1 MSKPVKLLLL
11 ATLST
16 ATGWSVAADN
26 SDIETVIVS
35 ADRSVRDRMEL
46 AHSVSR
52 IDEASLKL
60 IGHVH
65 VSEALGRIPGTWIS
79 RGNGQE
85 HLTAIRSAVLTGP
98 GSCGAFFIAEDG
110 VPVRAPGFC
119 NVNQLFDINTEQ
131 AAAIEVLRG
140 PGTGVHGSNA
150 LNGVINKITAAP
162 EADLRRISLEG
173 GPNDYGRIKLS
184 VSDKDEDGGYRIN
197 INAAHDGGYK
207 DDSGFDQ
214 QKMDIRYD
222 RNGEQWRSK
231 LLISASNLN
240 QETAGFVE
248 GFEAYKVGSLKDSNP
263 NPEAYRDSQ
272 SLRIQWQF
280 QRDAAN
286 NSQLTLTPY
295 LRYSDMSFLQHFLPG
310 TPLEENRQSSA
321 GLQSMFRRPLSDNTQ
336 LFHGFDLDLTQGEL
350 VQTQS
355 GAGFGPFPQGKHY
368 DYEVDAANAAWFIGA
383 EHLSEDGTRWQ
394 GDIRYEHQRY
404 DYDNRMS
411 DGNLDANGNPC
422 ASNPCRYSRPADT
435 KDRFD
440 NVSVSLGMVH
450 PFNDEY
456 SMVMRAAHGF
466 RAPQATELYRLQ
478 ADQLSAKLDSE
489 SLNSFELG
497 FRGRL
502 ERLQFEWVAYIM
514 RKRNMILQDADRN
527 AYADGETRQRGMELA
542 MDYRFSPAWSLGLQ
556 ASVAKHRY
564 ASEFANRSNIDVKG
578 NQIDTAPRRM
588 ASAQLQWTPHAN
600 SVIELAWEYLGPYWL
615 DAANTAQYEGHS
627 LLHLRWQ
634 QQLTEALQ
642 FTLRGT
648 NIADKDYAERAD
660 FAFGNYRYFV
670 GEPASVYAEI
680 ELEY

>member
-1 MSKPVKLLLL
+1 MLLL
-11 ATLST
+11 AVVS
-16 ATGWSVAADN
+16 AGVPGFSAAEDRK
-26 SDIETVIVS
+26 DIESVIVT

-52 IDEASLKL
+52 IGEAELEL

-65 VSEALGRIPGTWIS
+65 ISEALSRIPGTWIS

-119 NVNQLFDINTEQ
+119 NVNQLFDLNTEQ

-150 LNGVINKITAAP
+150 LNGVINKVSAAP
-162 EADLRRISLEG
+162 EADLRRISIEG
-173 GPNDYGRIKLS
+173 GPNDYGRIKLT
-184 VSDKDEDGGYRIN
+184 VSDQDENSGYRIN

-214 QKMDIRYD
+214 QKMDVRYD
-222 RNGEQWRSK
+222 REGEQWRSK
-231 LLISASNLN
+231 LLVSASNLN
-240 QETAGFVE
+240 QETAGFVQ
-248 GFEAYKVGSLKDSNP
+248 GFEAYKDSSLKDSNP

-286 NSQLTLTPY
+286 DAQLTLTPY
-295 LRYSDMSFLQHFLPG
+295 ARHADMTFLQHFLPG
-310 TPLEENRQSSA
+310 TPLEENQQTSV
-321 GLQSMFRRPLSDNTQ
+321 GLQSMFRRPFNGNTY
-336 LFHGFDLDLTQGEL
+336 LFHGFDFDLTRGEL

-355 GAGFGPFPQGKHY
+355 GPGFGPFY
-368 DYEVDAANAAWFIGA
+368 DYEVDAANVAWFIGA

-394 GDIRYEHQRY
+394 GDVRYEHQRY

-411 DGNLDANGNPC
+411 DGALDASGNPC

-478 ADQLSAKLDSE
+478 AGQVSAKLDSE
-489 SLNSFELG
+489 SLNSLEFGL
-497 FRGRL
+497 RGQL
-502 ERLQFEWVAYIM
+502 ERLQFEWVAYVM
-514 RKRNMILQDADRN
+514 RKRNLILQDANRI

-542 MDYRFSPAWSLGLQ
+542 MDYRFSPSWSLGVQ

-578 NQIDTAPRRM
+578 NIIDTAPRRM
-588 ASAQLQWTPHAN
+588 ASAQLQWTPNAE
-600 SVIELAWEYLGPYWL
+600 SLIELALEYLGPYWL
-615 DAANTAQYEGHS
+615 DAANTAQYQGHS

-634 QQLTEALQ
+634 QQLTPALQ

-648 NIADKDYAERAD
+648 NITDKDYAERAD